1 VLDEQM
7 PLCEEYAIPAIRW
20 PVEAPWD
27 RRGSFSGKV
36 RRSLLAGLCHQGA
49 ADVAALRRP
58 AAFYGL
64 LGSGRMDQA
73 RLLAAAANLP
83 DSAAT
88 AEIMV
93 HPAMADEA
101 AYPGYLGR
109 QELDALRSPEVAA
122 ALPRRITFADLT

>member
-1 VLDEQM
+1 M
-7 PLCEEYAIPAIRW
+7 
-20 PVEAPWD
+20 
-27 RRGSFSGKV
+27 
-36 RRSLLAGLCHQGA
+36 
-49 ADVAALRRP
+49 AALRRP